1 MSTVTQP
8 DRHDLRWAAAAI
20 VFAIVLAFIA
30 PALPGGPSRPRPHE
44 HPAAAAAPAP
54 AMIEQRNDAV
64 TPPDSEQPP
73 PDQQLRLWPS
83 VFFFGADAMNQPGSG
98 E

>member
-1 MSTVTQP
+1 MRTATQP

-20 VFAIVLAFIA
+20 VFAIGLAFIA
-30 PALPGGPSRPRPHE
+30 PALPGGPSRPRLHE

-54 AMIEQRNDAV
+54 AVIEQRKGAV
-64 TPPDSEQPP
+64 TPPDPEQPP
-73 PDQQLRLWPS
+73 HDEQLRLWPS
-83 VFFFGADAMNQPGSG
+83 VFFFGADAMNQPGSA